1 MNQIIENSLIA
12 GCLLVLIVLPFILIG
27 RHLKKKRTEGM
38 IGRLKDA
45 AGTFGVTLSR
55 YGIINNAILG
65 WDSAQRRLLFALDEE
80 RPENVDLNEVSGCY
94 TLKRMNG
101 RDVRSVSLQL
111 VDGNDRLLHS
121 ISFYRQFTDSE
132 LTLNKALAHSA
143 EWEAL
148 IKNAIKKDNTGPLSN
163 SRHRP

>member
-12 GCLLVLIVLPFILIG
+12 GCLLALIVLPFIFVS
-27 RHLKKKRTEGM
+27 RRLKKQRSDGM
-38 IGRLKDA
+38 IARLKEA
-45 AGTFGVTLSR
+45 AGTFGMNLSR
-55 YGIINNAILG
+55 YNIINNAVLG
-65 WDSAQRRLLFALDEE
+65 WDSEQRRLLFALDEE
-80 RPENVDLNEVSGCY
+80 RPENVNLDNVSGCY

-111 VDGNDRLLHS
+111 LDGNDRLLHS

-132 LTLNKALAHSA
+132 LTLNKALEHSA
-143 EWEAL
+143 EWETL
-148 IKNAIKKDNTGPLSN
+148 IKTAIKDDSHNLLGN